1 MLNFNITEKTNT
13 KLLINIGA
21 LFDVPTASIVTGK
34 KGEAIFNGGLGQ
46 VTAIM
51 GAGNNYKSTI
61 LHYQMLSAA
70 SKIAATTDTA
80 MTTYD
85 TEVNISLDRLE
96 DLASK
101 FDTLP
106 KNPIMS
112 DNPTWSVTDKS
123 MVSANDWAVSINKY
137 AEAKA
142 KEKKIIQKFEAFT
155 DPYSKNVLELPT
167 PTFVEIDSLT
177 EFEASSTMDM
187 LTNDL
192 DSSDTNTYAMK
203 QGAFKTKFLSTLPR
217 LTNSSNT
224 FVLMTAHI
232 GEKINMATGPAVYQ
246 QPTRKLQYLKGGDT
260 IKGVSSKFTFLLN
273 NAWFAHTASLLNNK
287 TTKLPEYPRNKND
300 VTTTDLNTV
309 KLTQLRSKSGPSGYT
324 LEIVVSQT
332 EGVLPTLTEFHFIKE
347 SDRFGLTGNNVH
359 YQIALLPEVTLNR
372 NNVRE
377 NIDKN
382 NKLRRAINITSEL
395 LQLNI
400 FHNVRL
406 DTEGINCT
414 PEELYK
420 DIKELGYDW
429 DVLLNTRGYWVI
441 DQYENKIPYLNT
453 IDLLR
458 MRKGTYFP
466 YFLNDD
472 KTLKK
477 KYMPKG
483 ENNG

>member
-1 MLNFNITEKTNT
+1 M
-13 KLLINIGA
+13 
-21 LFDVPTASIVTGK
+21 
-34 KGEAIFNGGLGQ
+34 Q
-46 VTAIM
+46 
-51 GAGNNYKSTI
+51 
-61 LHYQMLSAA
+61 
-70 SKIAATTDTA
+70 
-80 MTTYD
+80 
-85 TEVNISLDRLE
+85 
-96 DLASK
+96 
-101 FDTLP
+101 
-106 KNPIMS
+106 
-112 DNPTWSVTDKS
+112 
-123 MVSANDWAVSINKY
+123 
-137 AEAKA
+137 
-142 KEKKIIQKFEAFT
+142 
-155 DPYSKNVLELPT
+155 
-167 PTFVEIDSLT
+167 
-177 EFEASSTMDM
+177 
-187 LTNDL
+187 
-192 DSSDTNTYAMK
+192 
-203 QGAFKTKFLSTLPR
+203 
-217 LTNSSNT
+217 
-224 FVLMTAHI
+224 
-232 GEKINMATGPAVYQ
+232 
-246 QPTRKLQYLKGGDT
+246 
-260 IKGVSSKFTFLLN
+260 
-273 NAWFAHTASLLNNK
+273 
-287 TTKLPEYPRNKND
+287 ND

-477 KYMPKG
+477 EYMPKG
-483 ENNG
+483 GNNG

>member
-21 LFDVPTASIVTGK
+21 LFDIPTAAIVTGK
-34 KGEAIFNGGLGQ
+34 QGEAIYNGGLGQ
-46 VTAIM
+46 ITAIM

-61 LHYQMLSAA
+61 THYMMLSAA
-70 SKIAATTDTA
+70 DKIAMTTDTA

-101 FDTLP
+101 FEHLP
-106 KNPIMS
+106 KNIIMS
-112 DNPTWSVTDKS
+112 DEPKWSITDKS
-123 MVSANDWAVSINKY
+123 MVSANEWALTINKY
-137 AEAKA
+137 TEAKA
-142 KEKKIIQKFEAFT
+142 KEKKIINKFEAFN
-155 DPYSKNVLELPT
+155 DPYTKKPLELPT

-187 LTNDL
+187 LTSDL

-217 LTNSSNT
+217 LSNMSNT
-224 FVLMTAHI
+224 YFLMTAHI
-232 GEKINMATGPAVYQ
+232 GEKIDMATGPAKYN
-246 QPTRKLQYLKGGDT
+246 QPTKKLQYLKGGDT

-287 TTKLPEYPRNKND
+287 TTRLPEYPRNKND
-300 VTTTDLNTV
+300 VTATDLNTV
-309 KLTQLRSKSGPSGYT
+309 KLTQLRSKTGPSGYT

-347 SDRFGLTGNNVH
+347 SERFGLTGNNVH
-359 YQIALLPEVTLNR
+359 YQVALMPDVTLNR
-372 NNVRE
+372 NTVRE

-382 NKLRRAINITSEL
+382 SRLRRAINITSEM

-400 FHNVRL
+400 YHSARL
-406 DTEGINCT
+406 ELEDIQCT

-420 DIKELGYDW
+420 DIKDLGYDW
-429 DVLLNTRGYWVI
+429 NVLLDTRGYWVM

-453 IDLLR
+453 LDLLR
-458 MRKGTYFP
+458 MRKGKYFP
-466 YFLNDD
+466 YFLNPD
-472 KTLKK
+472 KTLKN
-477 KYMPKG
+477 KYKTG
-483 ENNG
+483 EK